1 MQNLDLLIY
10 IYACGASAHECGH
23 LVVLFKERRLVD
35 LNFLPHEIA
44 ADGIKGVFEANTGTE
59 PGEEDC
65 VALAAGR
72 AEDS

>member
-1 MQNLDLLIY
+1 MQNLDLLT
-10 IYACGASAHECGH
+10 YACWASAHECGH
-23 LVVLFKERRLVD
+23 LVVLFKEHRLVD
-35 LNFLPHEIA
+35 LNFLSHETA

-65 VALAAGR
+65 VALAAGS